1 MPPTRRARSQSAPRK
16 SKLSFPTI
24 TESDGITTCVCPPPS
39 THKLRRS
46 TSAISRSL
54 TTPFLPNP
62 ASLDSPSQYYEYQIY
77 DTLQGLSSYL
87 RSLLTTASVLSTM
100 GIGDAVAT
108 PIAAALIWAFRDGLG
123 MIVGLLF
130 SGTNSHAFKGYV
142 LQYRLFADVIN
153 DVGMLVDITLPIFDS
168 KFYNLGYAISTSC
181 KAICGVAA
189 GATRGSILMSFT
201 DGRDTSEITSKES
214 AQETAITV
222 VGIMCGVVVGGWVEV
237 RLKVA
242 MS

>member
-1 MPPTRRARSQSAPRK
+1 
-16 SKLSFPTI
+16 
-24 TESDGITTCVCPPPS
+24 
-39 THKLRRS
+39 
-46 TSAISRSL
+46 
-54 TTPFLPNP
+54 
-62 ASLDSPSQYYEYQIY
+62 
-77 DTLQGLSSYL
+77 
-87 RSLLTTASVLSTM
+87 M

-153 DVGMLVDITLPIFDS
+153 DVGMLVDITLPFFDS

-237 RLKVA
+237 RLKEA